1 MKIRVKFKKWGCMKF
16 IGHLDMMRYF
26 QKAVRRADI
35 DIRYS
40 EGYSAHQI
48 MSFAAPLGVGITSD
62 GEYFDIDVN
71 TTESTEKSIAAL
83 NAQMV
88 DGVEVTG
95 YVLLPDDAKTAM
107 SLVAA
112 ADYVLSFKEGYESP
126 YIIEQWK
133 EAINKHFFEEPS
145 FVVMKKTKKSER
157 EVDIKPL
164 VYKLAVIENNEK
176 PEFFMQVSTGS
187 IDNIKPEFV
196 LHAIYE
202 KCGLDYN
209 PLAIQIHRQE
219 VYARKDDGTLICLLD
234 MGEEIS

>member
-1 MKIRVKFKKWGCMKF
+1 
-16 IGHLDMMRYF
+16 
-26 QKAVRRADI
+26 
-35 DIRYS
+35 
-40 EGYSAHQI
+40 
-48 MSFAAPLGVGITSD
+48 
-62 GEYFDIDVN
+62 
-71 TTESTEKSIAAL
+71 
-83 NAQMV
+83 
-88 DGVEVTG
+88 
-95 YVLLPDDAKTAM
+95 M

-112 ADYVLSFKEGYESP
+112 ADYVLSFKEGYENP
-126 YIIEQWK
+126 YTTDEWK
-133 EAINKHFFEEPS
+133 EAIDKHFFDEPS

-164 VYKLAVIENNEK
+164 VYKLTVMENNKK

-196 LHAIYE
+196 LQAIYE

>member
-1 MKIRVKFKKWGCMKF
+1 M
-16 IGHLDMMRYF
+16 
-26 QKAVRRADI
+26 
-35 DIRYS
+35 
-40 EGYSAHQI
+40 
-48 MSFAAPLGVGITSD
+48 GITSD

-88 DGVEVTG
+88 DGGEVTG
-95 YVLLPDDAKTAM
+95 YVLLPDDAKKAM

-112 ADYVLSFKEGYESP
+112 ADYVLSFKEGYENP
-126 YIIEQWK
+126 YTTDEWK
-133 EAINKHFFEEPS
+133 EAIDKHFFDEPS

-164 VYKLAVIENNEK
+164 VYKLTVMENNKK
-176 PEFFMQVSTGS
+176 PEFFMQLSTGS

-196 LHAIYE
+196 LQAIYE

>member
-26 QKAVRRADI
+26 QKSVRRADI

-71 TTESTEKSIAAL
+71 TTESTEKSIQAL

-95 YVLLPDDAKTAM
+95 YVLLPDDAKKAM

-112 ADYVLSFKEGYESP
+112 ADYVLCFKEGYESP
-126 YIIEQWK
+126 YTIEQWK

-145 FVVMKKTKKSER
+145 FVVMKKTKKSEK

-196 LHAIYE
+196 LNAIYE
-202 KCGLDYN
+202 RCGLAYD

-219 VYARKDDGTLICLLD
+219 VYAKKDDGTLICLLD